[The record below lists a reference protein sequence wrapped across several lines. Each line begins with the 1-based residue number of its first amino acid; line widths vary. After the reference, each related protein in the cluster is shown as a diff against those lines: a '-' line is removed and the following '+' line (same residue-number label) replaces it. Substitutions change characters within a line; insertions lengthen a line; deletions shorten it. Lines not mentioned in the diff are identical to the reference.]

1 MQTTIEIITEIF
13 AELLKRPGLKLVM
26 TDSPSSI
33 DGWDSL
39 THPELI
45 TSIEEKLDIDFD
57 FKELASI
64 KTIADL
70 VSLTETKRN
79 NNKK

>member
-1 MQTTIEIITEIF
+1 MQPTIELITEIF
-13 AELLKRPGLKLVM
+13 AELLKRPELKLVM
-26 TDSPSSI
+26 NDSPNTV

-45 TSIEEKLDIDFD
+45 TAIEEKLDIDFD

-64 KTIADL
+64 KNIADL
-70 VSLTETKRN
+70 VSLTEAKRN
-79 NNKK
+79 ISGK

>member
-13 AELLKRPGLKLVM
+13 AELLKRPGLKLAM
-26 TDSPSSI
+26 TDSPSTI

-45 TSIEEKLDIDFD
+45 TAIEEKLDIDYD

-70 VSLTETKRN
+70 VSLTETKCN
-79 NNKK
+79 NNRK

>member
-13 AELLKRPGLKLVM
+13 AELLKRPGLMLVM
-26 TDSPSSI
+26 TDSPSTV

-45 TSIEEKLDIDFD
+45 TAIEEKLDIDFD

-70 VSLTETKRN
+70 VSLTETKCN
-79 NNKK
+79 NSRK

>member
-13 AELLKRPGLKLVM
+13 SELLKQSGLKLVM
-26 TDSPSSI
+26 TDSPNTVN
-33 DGWDSL
+33 GWDSL

-45 TSIEEKLDIDFD
+45 TAIEEKLDIDFD
-57 FKELASI
+57 FRELASI

-70 VSLTETKRN
+70 VSIIETKCN
-79 NNKK
+79 SNSK

>member
-1 MQTTIEIITEIF
+1 MPNTTDTITEIF
-13 AELLKRPGLKLVM
+13 SALLKRPGLTLHM
-26 TDSPSSI
+26 NDSPETV

-45 TSIEEKLDIDFD
+45 TAIEEKLNIEFD

-64 KTIADL
+64 KDIAGL
-70 VSLTETKRN
+70 VSLIESKL
-79 NNKK
+79 

>member
-13 AELLKRPGLKLVM
+13 TTLLQRPGLKLAM
-26 TDSPSSI
+26 TDSPNTVN
-33 DGWDSL
+33 GWDSL

-45 TSIEEKLDIDFD
+45 TAIEEKLDIDFD

-64 KTIADL
+64 KNIADL
-70 VSLTETKRN
+70 VSLIESKL
-79 NNKK
+79 

>member
-1 MQTTIEIITEIF
+1 MQTTIETITEIL
-13 AELLKRPGLKLVM
+13 ATILKRPGLKLAL
-26 TDSPSSI
+26 TDSPNTVN
-33 DGWDSL
+33 GWDSL

-45 TSIEEKLDIDFD
+45 SEIEEKLDIDFD

-70 VSLTETKRN
+70 VSLVDSKL
-79 NNKK
+79 

>member
-13 AELLKRPGLKLVM
+13 STLLQRPGLKLAM
-26 TDSPSSI
+26 TDSPNTVN
-33 DGWDSL
+33 GWDSL

-45 TSIEEKLDIDFD
+45 TAIEEKLDIDFD

-64 KTIADL
+64 KNIADL
-70 VSLTETKRN
+70 VSLIESKL
-79 NNKK
+79 

>member
-1 MQTTIEIITEIF
+1 MQPSIEIITEIF
-13 AELLKRPGLKLVM
+13 ADLLQKPGLKLALA
-26 TDSPSSI
+26 DSPSSL

-45 TSIEEKLDIDFD
+45 AGIEEKLDINFD
-57 FKELASI
+57 FKELAAI

-70 VSLTETKRN
+70 VQLTDTKRN
-79 NNKK
+79 NAGK